1 MNIAETA
8 YLNQIR
14 EQLVVRRQNLESALS
29 KHETDQML
37 HLLQD
42 VDQALAKLNDG
53 NFGVCQNCHE
63 SIEVDR
69 VMADPLVTFCLGC
82 MTPGQQRALE
92 HDLRTRCAH
101 ADGLA
106 AA

>member
-14 EQLVVRRQNLESALS
+14 EQLLVRRQNLETALS
-29 KHETDQML
+29 KHETAQMQ
-37 HLLQD
+37 HLLQE
-42 VDQALAKLNDG
+42 VDQALAKLGTG

-69 VMADPLVTFCLGC
+69 VMADPL
-82 MTPGQQRALE
+82 
-92 HDLRTRCAH
+92 
-101 ADGLA
+101 
-106 AA
+106 